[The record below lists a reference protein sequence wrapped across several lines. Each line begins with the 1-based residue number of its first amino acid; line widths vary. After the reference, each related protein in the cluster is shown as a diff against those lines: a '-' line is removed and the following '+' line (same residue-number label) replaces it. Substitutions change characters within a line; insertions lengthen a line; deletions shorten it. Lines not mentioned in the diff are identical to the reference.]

1 MVLIDKQ
8 IQVKLVDM
16 FDLKRSEGVTMENLL
31 KQINPNSIDLT
42 IGKSYKRPNK
52 INHDVVYG
60 FTCEEERTL
69 YAKAYWTDYEA
80 DKGYILMKPGDVI
93 LAVTRE
99 YVMMPPNVS
108 GQLFTKSTLGRMF
121 INHMM
126 AGLVDAGFEGR
137 LTLELKNEGV
147 HTVRIPVGARV
158 VQMICF
164 GLYDTPDR
172 LYGDM
177 TRRSRYQHARTLEC
191 AKWDGVNR

>member
-8 IQVKLVDM
+8 LQVKLGDM
-16 FDLKRSEGVTMENLL
+16 FDLKKSSGVTMDSLL

-42 IGKSYKRPNK
+42 IDRKYKRPNR
-52 INHDVVYG
+52 INNDVVYG
-60 FTCEEERTL
+60 FTCEEEREL
-69 YAKAYWTDYEA
+69 YAKAYWADCEA
-80 DKGYILMKPGDVI
+80 ENGYILMKPGDVI

-99 YVMMPPNVS
+99 YVTMPPNIS

-147 HTVRIPVGARV
+147 HTIRIPVGARV

-164 GLYDTPDR
+164 GLYDAPDR
-172 LYGDM
+172 LYGDA
-177 TRRSRYQHARTLEC
+177 TRRSRYQNARTLEC